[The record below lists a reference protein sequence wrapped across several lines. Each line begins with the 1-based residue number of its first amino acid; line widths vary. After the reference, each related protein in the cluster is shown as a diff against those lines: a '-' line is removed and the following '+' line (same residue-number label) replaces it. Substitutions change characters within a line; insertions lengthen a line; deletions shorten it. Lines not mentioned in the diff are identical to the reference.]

1 MEQTDTQPRSLP
13 MPGQGEPEPQ
23 CSADG
28 LGVSWLNGVVQA
40 NGVLSLP
47 GADREGEVDVIADFQ
62 L

>member
-1 MEQTDTQPRSLP
+1 